1 MIALSDFW
9 YHIKTRKPDL
19 VWRDLQFWWHHF
31 WYGYDDSDLWD
42 LDTHLADLILVRLRR
57 FRHMKRWGVPGF
69 FCDPNDETPGDLDK
83 AEAAWNTELDK
94 MIAAFA
100 LMAESNINTP
110 EEEKIIEDGLESFKT
125 YFRALW
131 D

>member
-1 MIALSDFW
+1 MITFSDFW
-9 YHIKTRKPDL
+9 EDLTSGKPSR
-19 VWRDLQFWWHHF
+19 VWRDLQFWWAHF
-31 WYGYDDSDLWD
+31 LHGFDESDLWS
-42 LDTHLADLILVRLRR
+42 LDTHLAELILVRLQR
-57 FRHMKRWGVPGF
+57 FRQMKRWGVPGI

-83 AEAAWNTELDK
+83 AEAAWNAELDK

-100 LMAESNINTP
+100 LMVESNINTP
-110 EEEKIIEDGLESFKT
+110 EEEKVIEEGLESFKM